1 MNTNIPFIVLLKCML
16 ATDFFQLYV
25 KNVSLFGT
33 IGLGYVLDVL
43 LMNCCVD
50 IN

>member
-1 MNTNIPFIVLLKCML
+1 ME
-16 ATDFFQLYV
+16 
-25 KNVSLFGT
+25 KNVILFGT

-43 LMNCCVD
+43 LMSRCVD